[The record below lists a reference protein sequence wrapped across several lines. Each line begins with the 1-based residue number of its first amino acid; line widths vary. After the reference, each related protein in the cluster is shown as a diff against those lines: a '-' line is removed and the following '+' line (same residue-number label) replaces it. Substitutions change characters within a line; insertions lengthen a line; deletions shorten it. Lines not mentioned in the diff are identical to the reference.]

1 MVLRPQVPVI
11 DCVDRAGHYHGEVA
25 SSTPTHAARSAIPS
39 DLVPLGTGHGQ
50 AQEAISTSCLRMS
63 TRVAAVPLMHGT
75 KLAGA
80 LWLEEATHSAASSA
94 PCASEAFMTSV
105 SSATIMPFCT
115 GSTVANPSV
124 CSGNPSTAPALTG
137 PATASSRPP
146 ARPSLLSDKRALQ
159 SLGFACSMCLLGA
172 EAGEVGWLAGALAR
186 IGDAVS
192 VQELGSEVVGV
203 LSAHVRRRFVLDSHA
218 CLAIVPPAALSASQS
233 APSSQPARHSQV
245 GLLLLRQPGTAGAHA
260 AEAYSATQDL
270 HTVGE
275 RTASGQAERMLAG
288 ANSRHQGMQTT
299 QDGAGTSGL
308 NSSRRRLRVA
318 SGQSAGQWPVTAVA
332 GRARD
337 VSGVGMGVGD
347 AGPAPGPH
355 IRSLRLSL
363 DVAFMS
369 TGGGGTSPICMPRP
383 GTPMAIG
390 TATEAGGFLPRTSS
404 MTAQFV
410 TGQGP
415 ASRSVVIPLSQ
426 AEMAGGSGGNGG
438 APGGAA
444 AGGLNARAFPL
455 QRTLLAA
462 VLAQAAELAPPRRTP
477 TATTATPPS
486 TQKSM
491 HSVMGRA
498 LAGAAGAPS
507 PVPAGALG
515 SIYSSGGSPALAVVE
530 DTQIFVQNVHK
541 PSADIVMLMG
551 LRRPTTSNGATT
563 TPSTHSAVAP
573 VVSGPNAEAA
583 PALANAV
590 VSGNGQPM
598 GLTPPPSVPQS
609 LLVLTA
615 ALDGGAAL
623 GLYVCFA
630 RRLPLPLLEAVRASA
645 QQLVD
650 QMLAPIVRAKL
661 RDTAIA
667 PEFGTLCTA
676 SPGFYAVVRTPSC
689 SGVPG
694 TPGQQ
699 PLSQLALALPSLSA
713 ALMSTGGGGDLAAA
727 LGMNGTATLEPIT
740 TTAEAAA
747 GDLLSEAGDELSTA
761 DVELLLAEQAAA
773 SGGAPMVPVVEG
785 AVAAARESLQHQA
798 ISAGGK
804 RNISHRMSLER
815 VIAAR
820 RSAGAG
826 TSFTRLAPTSVNAS
840 ANGMTSPYR
849 GSQQQAAGAHPLT
862 PRLALSGLSLHH
874 SFGLPGPNAPES
886 ARAAARLLAAASA
899 NGSVGGTPG
908 HSSAAAVM
916 AHVHQHPA
924 TAPGMST
931 LGGAGS
937 GKGGAAAGTGG
948 GGGTLGPDGTVEA
961 LNISLLLGSNPGDMF
976 QGLGGPG
983 APPVPPGLGSRHAS
997 LRSLPNLLV
1006 PGLEACSASIL
1017 TVESVAPAGTARQQL
1032 DLLVTSIQATITT
1045 DMGLVATQGAA
1056 HADDLD
1062 TLEVGDVLG
1071 KGGGGI
1077 VFRGRLGTLDVAVK
1091 LMELSKVDPV
1101 ALAASQQQQQQQQA
1115 AKQTAAVG
1123 AEADAAVAAAEKAS
1137 LNARRE
1143 MLRNAME
1150 LAVQSRISHPNIV
1163 QIYSTYNNVMLVSRR
1178 GAFGVPGSTFQL
1190 APVPEPGS
1198 PDEALVTAALAAA
1211 QQATATS
1218 QPKNWVHVPSVAA
1231 VFELCDGGC
1240 LGSLLASR
1248 TFPRPARGGSLRQGF
1263 AVDMKGV
1270 YMVLLDVALALRH
1283 LHSMNLVHRD
1293 LKPANLLLKANPR
1306 DYRGFT
1312 VKLAD
1317 FGFVLHMSEVAE
1329 DGTRYVMA
1337 DQACGTV
1344 THMACEAMLGKAKID
1359 ASVDVFSFGILMWE
1373 MFSGGVRPYPHIQP
1387 DKIPRLVYKGA
1398 RPTFNDDV
1406 PLQYRS
1412 LAAACWSHLPD
1423 RRPKA
1428 HELVTV
1434 LNNMLQQLEQ

>member
-1 MVLRPQVPVI
+1 M
-11 DCVDRAGHYHGEVA
+11 VA
-25 SSTPTHAARSAIPS
+25 SKAPVTDTVERSVHYDDGASTTPTHTARSTTPGE
-39 DLVPLGTGHGQ
+39 LVPSATPHAL
-50 AQEAISTSCLRMS
+50 AQDAGSAACLRVT

-94 PCASEAFMTSV
+94 PCGSEAFMTSA
-105 SSATIMPFCT
+105 SSATTMH
-115 GSTVANPSV
+115 GSALANTIV
-124 CSGNPSTAPALTG
+124 CSGAPAQAHPSAALSG
-137 PATASSRPP
+137 FGSRQPP
-146 ARPSLLSDKRALQ
+146 RASLLSDKRALH

-172 EAGEVGWLAGALAR
+172 EAGEVGWLAGTLAR

-192 VQELGSEVVGV
+192 VQELGSEVVGA

-218 CLAIVPPAALSASQS
+218 CLALVPPAALSTSQS
-233 APSSQPARHSQV
+233 QPSSQPARHGQL
-245 GLLLLRQPGTAGAHA
+245 GLLLLRQLGPAGAHGA
-260 AEAYSATQDL
+260 DNHGGHADL
-270 HTVGE
+270 HTTGE
-275 RTASGQAERMLAG
+275 RMASGQAERVLVTPVSRMG
-288 ANSRHQGMQTT
+288 AQLT
-299 QDGAGTSGL
+299 QDGAGTPAL
-308 NSSRRRLRVA
+308 TNSRRRLRVA
-318 SGQSAGQWPVTAVA
+318 AGQSAGQCTVTAVSA
-332 GRARD
+332 RARD
-337 VSGVGMGVGD
+337 VSGVGMGIGE
-347 AGPAPGPH
+347 AGPAPVPH
-355 IRSLRLSL
+355 MRSLRLSL
-363 DVAFMS
+363 DMAFMS
-369 TGGGGTSPICMPRP
+369 TGGGGGASPMCMPRP
-383 GTPMAIG
+383 GTPLAVG
-390 TATEAGGFLPRTSS
+390 AVTEAGGFLPRTSS
-404 MTAQFV
+404 MTAQFLA
-410 TGQGP
+410 GQGP
-415 ASRSVVIPLSQ
+415 GSRSVVIPLSQ
-426 AEMAGGSGGNGG
+426 AEIAAGGGGNGG

-444 AGGLNARAFPL
+444 VGGLNARAFPL

-462 VLAQAAELAPPRRTP
+462 VLAQAAEAALPRRSS
-477 TATTATPPS
+477 ATTP
-486 TQKSM
+486 QKSM
-491 HSVMGRA
+491 PSATGRPSG
-498 LAGAAGAPS
+498 GAASATGAPS
-507 PVPAGALG
+507 PVTAGAPG
-515 SIYSSGGSPALAVVE
+515 STTSSGCNSSLAVVE
-530 DTQIFVQNVHK
+530 DTQLFVQNVHK
-541 PSADIVMLMG
+541 PSADIVLLMG
-551 LRRPTTSNGATT
+551 LRRPATNNGTTAV
-563 TPSTHSAVAP
+563 PSTHSAVAP
-573 VVSGPNAEAA
+573 VVSGPNADAA
-583 PALANAV
+583 PTPTGAAAATTAASA
-590 VSGNGQPM
+590 SGNGQLS
-598 GLTPPPSVPQS
+598 GLTPPPSSPQS

-615 ALDGGAAL
+615 PLDNGAAL

-650 QMLAPIVRAKL
+650 QVLAPILRAKL
-661 RDTAIA
+661 RDSAIA
-667 PEFGTLCTA
+667 PEYGTLCTA
-676 SPGFYAVVRTPSC
+676 SPGSYAVVRTPSC
-689 SGVPG
+689 SGLG

-727 LGMNGTATLEPIT
+727 LGMGGTTTLEPIT
-740 TTAEAAA
+740 TTAEGA
-747 GDLLSEAGDELSTA
+747 GGELLSDAADELSTA
-761 DVELLLAEQAAA
+761 DVELLLAEQAA
-773 SGGAPMVPVVEG
+773 SVGTPVVPVMDG
-785 AVAAARESLQHQA
+785 AAAAAREGLQHQA
-798 ISAGGK
+798 ISAGGGMGK
-804 RNISHRMSLER
+804 RNNSHRMSLER

-826 TSFTRLAPTSVNAS
+826 TSFTRLAPGSVVNAS
-840 ANGMTSPYR
+840 GAMGSPYR
-849 GSQQQAAGAHPLT
+849 GSQQAGPHALT
-862 PRLALSGLSLHH
+862 PRVALGGISLHQ
-874 SFGLPGPNAPES
+874 SIGTPGPNGPDA
-886 ARAAARLLAAASA
+886 ARAAARLLAATSA
-899 NGSVGGTPG
+899 HGSVGGTPG
-908 HSSAAAVM
+908 NSSSTNVM

-931 LGGAGS
+931 LGGAGKS
-937 GKGGAAAGTGG
+937 GGAAAAA
-948 GGGTLGPDGTVEA
+948 LGPDGTVEA
-961 LNISLLLGSNPGDMF
+961 LNISLLLGSNPGDLF
-976 QGLGGPG
+976 QSLGGPG
-983 APPVPPGLGSRHAS
+983 APAAPSGLGSRHAS
-997 LRSLPNLLV
+997 LRSMPNLLM
-1006 PGLEACSASIL
+1006 PALEQCSASIL

-1032 DLLVTSIQATITT
+1032 DLLVTSIQATINT

-1101 ALAASQQQQQQQQA
+1101 ALAASQQQQQQQA
-1115 AKQTAAVG
+1115 AKAPAAG
-1123 AEADAAVAAAEKAS
+1123 ADADAAVAAAEKAS

-1190 APVPEPGS
+1190 ASVPEPGS
-1198 PDEALVTAALAAA
+1198 PEEALVTAAAAAA
-1211 QQATATS
+1211 QQAAATG

-1263 AVDMKGV
+1263 AMDMKGV

-1317 FGFVLHMSEVAE
+1317 FGFVLHLSEVSE
-1329 DGTRYVMA
+1329 EGTRYVMA

-1373 MFSGGVRPYPHIQP
+1373 LFSGGVRPYPHIQP